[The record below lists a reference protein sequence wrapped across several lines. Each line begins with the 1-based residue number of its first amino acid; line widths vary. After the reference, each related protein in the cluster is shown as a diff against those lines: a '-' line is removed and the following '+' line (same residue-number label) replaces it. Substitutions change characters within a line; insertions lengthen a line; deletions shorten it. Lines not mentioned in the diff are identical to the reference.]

1 MIDRKKIEAL
11 LDYAGIISPH
21 PNTFIGELCATVKEL
36 LEVVPKSAYTPRDA
50 PYTPR
55 KELCALRREAIS
67 EYLGGW
73 TRSPPLREIQEHLRD
88 VVGLPASKGTI
99 ASDLCA
105 MGVTNPRAWR
115 YAA

>member
-1 MIDRKKIEAL
+1 MIDRKEIELLLANGAL
-11 LDYAGIISPH
+11 IDVSP
-21 PNTFIGELCATVKEL
+21 TSFIGQLISATKEL
-36 LEVVPKSAYTPRDA
+36 LEAVPKTAYTPRDA

-55 KELCALRREAIS
+55 KELCGLRRAAIR

-88 VVGLPASKGTI
+88 VVLLPASKGTI
-99 ASDLCA
+99 ASDLRA